1 MLKETIARL
10 PLFLTQYKEAPI
22 FLDYIKENTKAVLPI
37 VFLVFIL
44 NFFVGLASDLL
55 IKFVLGAFGVI
66 VGLSVFLSGIDLSIS
81 KIGSMMGDFLGRFDK
96 IIKVI
101 LFGIFIG
108 FVISMAE
115 PDLLILANQI
125 THAIGLSPWLI
136 VAVISLGVGLM
147 IATGLFRIFNEIFIS
162 KLMWILYIIIFALMF
177 ISNDTGHAIAFDA
190 SGATTGAMTTPFII
204 ALGLGVANL
213 KGDYSEDNSF
223 GLVGIASAGPI
234 IAVLLMSLSVGENTF
249 EIESAAHTS
258 AILSGI
264 KNASFAII
272 PIALVFLLMNAK
284 YFKTPKDELTEI
296 LLGLLYTYLGLIIFL
311 SSVEAGFMELA
322 RVLGEGLRESKLL
335 PLIGFV
341 MGLLV
346 VLAEPAVAVLAEQVE
361 DVTGGSIKRKSILRA
376 LSIGVA
382 SAVMLAIIRIN
393 SENFALWMV
402 IVPGFLLSLLL
413 SLKIPQI
420 FVGIAFDSGG
430 VASGPMT
437 ATFILAFCQG
447 VAGNVADGFGVI
459 SFVAMMPVLTI
470 MILGYLYKKGS
481 R

>member
-1 MLKETIARL
+1 M
-10 PLFLTQYKEAPI
+10 
-22 FLDYIKENTKAVLPI
+22 PI
-37 VFLVFIL
+37 VFFVFVL

-55 IKFVLGAFGVI
+55 IKFILGSFGVI
-66 VGLSVFLSGIDLSIS
+66 IGLSIFLSGVYLSIS
-81 KIGSMMGDFLGRFDK
+81 KIGSMMGDFLARFDK
-96 IIKVI
+96 IIKVVI
-101 LFGIFIG
+101 FGIFIG

-125 THAIGLSPWLI
+125 TQAIGLSLWLI
-136 VAVISLGVGLM
+136 VAIISIGVGIM
-147 IATGLFRIFNEIFIS
+147 IATGLFRIFKEISIS
-162 KLMWILYIIIFALMF
+162 KLMWIVYLLIFALMYLA
-177 ISNDTGHAIAFDA
+177 NYTGHAIAFDA

-223 GLVGIASAGPI
+223 GLVGIASTGPI
-234 IAVLLMSLSVGENTF
+234 IAGILMSLSVGENNF
-249 EIESAAHTS
+249 EIQAADHGSA
-258 AILSGI
+258 LMSGL
-264 KNASFAII
+264 KNASFAIV
-272 PIALVFLLMNAK
+272 PIALVFIIMNAK
-284 YFKTPKDELTEI
+284 YFKLAKYELTEI
-296 LLGLLYTYLGLIIFL
+296 LLGLLYTYMGLIVFL
-311 SSVEAGFMELA
+311 TSVEAGFMELA
-322 RVLGEGLRESKLL
+322 RVLGEGLRESKFL

-341 MGLLV
+341 MGLVV
-346 VLAEPAVAVLAEQVE
+346 VLAEPAVAVLSEQVE

-402 IVPGFLLSLLL
+402 IIPGFLISLLL

-459 SFVAMMPVLTI
+459 SFVTMMPVLTI

>member
-1 MLKETIARL
+1 M
-10 PLFLTQYKEAPI
+10 
-22 FLDYIKENTKAVLPI
+22 
-37 VFLVFIL
+37 
-44 NFFVGLASDLL
+44 L
-55 IKFVLGAFGVI
+55 IKFVLGFFGVI
-66 VGLSVFLSGIDLSIS
+66 IGLSIFLSGVDLSIS
-81 KIGSMMGDFLGRFDK
+81 KIGSMMGDFLARFDK
-96 IIKVI
+96 IIKVVI
-101 LFGIFIG
+101 FGIFIG

-125 THAIGLSPWLI
+125 TQAIGLSPWLI
-136 VAVISLGVGLM
+136 VAIISIGVGIM
-147 IATGLFRIFNEIFIS
+147 IATGLFRIFKEISIS
-162 KLMWILYIIIFALMF
+162 RLMWIVYLLIFVLMF
-177 ISNDTGHAIAFDA
+177 LANDTGHAIAFDA

-223 GLVGIASAGPI
+223 GLVGIASTGPI
-234 IAVLLMSLSVGENTF
+234 IAGLLMSLSVGENNF
-249 EIESAAHTS
+249 EIQVADHGSA
-258 AILSGI
+258 LMSGLN
-264 KNASFAII
+264 NASFAIV
-272 PIALVFLLMNAK
+272 PIALVFIIMNAK
-284 YFKTPKDELTEI
+284 YFKLAKYELTEI
-296 LLGLLYTYLGLIIFL
+296 LLGLLYTYMGLIVFL
-311 SSVEAGFMELA
+311 TSVEAGFMELA
-322 RVLGEGLRESKLL
+322 RVLGEGLRESKYL

-341 MGLLV
+341 MGLVV
-346 VLAEPAVAVLAEQVE
+346 VLAEPAVAVLSEQVE

-393 SENFALWMV
+393 SENFTLWMV
-402 IVPGFLLSLLL
+402 IVPGFLISLLL

-447 VAGNVADGFGVI
+447 LAGNVADGFGVI
-459 SFVAMMPVLTI
+459 SFVTMMPVLTI

>member
-1 MLKETIARL
+1 M
-10 PLFLTQYKEAPI
+10 
-22 FLDYIKENTKAVLPI
+22 PI
-37 VFLVFIL
+37 VVLVFIL
-44 NFFVGLASDLL
+44 NFFVGIESSLL
-55 IKFVLGAFGVI
+55 INFLLGSFGVI
-66 VGLSVFLSGIDLSIS
+66 LGLSIFLSGIDLSIS
-81 KIGSMMGDFLGRFDK
+81 KIGTMMGDFLGRFDK
-96 IIKVI
+96 IIKVV

-115 PDLLILANQI
+115 PDLLILANQVSY
-125 THAIGLSPWLI
+125 AVGLSSWTI
-136 VAVISLGVGLM
+136 VAIISLGVGIL
-147 IATGLFRIFNEIFIS
+147 ISIGLYRIFKEISIS
-162 KLMWILYIIIFALMF
+162 KLMWIVYVIIFGLMI
-177 ISNDTGHAIAFDA
+177 ISNETGHAIAFDA

-234 IAVLLMSLSVGENTF
+234 LAGLLMSLSVGDGAIA
-249 EIESAAHTS
+249 IESAAHTS
-258 AILSGI
+258 ALASGF
-264 KNASFAII
+264 KNASFAIV
-272 PIALVFLLMNAK
+272 PIALVFFVMNFK
-284 YFKTPKDELTEI
+284 YFKLSKEELTEI
-296 LLGLLYTYLGLIIFL
+296 LFGLFYTYIGLIIFL
-311 SSVEAGFMELA
+311 TSVEAGFMELA
-322 RVLGEGLRESKLL
+322 RLLGEGLRDSKFL
-335 PLIGFV
+335 PLIGFI
-341 MGLLV
+341 MGLVV

-361 DVTGGSIKRKSILRA
+361 DVTGGSIPRKSILRA

-382 SAVMLAIIRIN
+382 TAVMLAIIRIN
-393 SENFALWMV
+393 TDNFALWMV
-402 IVPGFLLSLLL
+402 IVPGFLISLLI
-413 SLKIPQI
+413 SLKVPQI

-470 MILGYLYKKGS
+470 MVLGYLYKKGI

>member
-1 MLKETIARL
+1 
-10 PLFLTQYKEAPI
+10 
-22 FLDYIKENTKAVLPI
+22 
-37 VFLVFIL
+37 
-44 NFFVGLASDLL
+44 
-55 IKFVLGAFGVI
+55 
-66 VGLSVFLSGIDLSIS
+66 
-81 KIGSMMGDFLGRFDK
+81 MGDFLGRFDK
-96 IIKVI
+96 IIKVV

-115 PDLLILANQI
+115 PDLLILANQVSY
-125 THAIGLSPWLI
+125 AVGLSSWTI
-136 VAVISLGVGLM
+136 VAIISLGVGIL
-147 IATGLFRIFNEIFIS
+147 ISIGLYRIFKEISIS
-162 KLMWILYIIIFALMF
+162 KLMWIVYVIIFGLMI
-177 ISNDTGHAIAFDA
+177 ISNETGHAIAFDA

-234 IAVLLMSLSVGENTF
+234 LAGLLMSLSVGDGAIA
-249 EIESAAHTS
+249 IESAAHTS
-258 AILSGI
+258 ALASGF
-264 KNASFAII
+264 KNASFAIV
-272 PIALVFLLMNAK
+272 PIALVFFVMNFK
-284 YFKTPKDELTEI
+284 YFKLSKEELTEI
-296 LLGLLYTYLGLIIFL
+296 LFGLFYTYIGLIIFL
-311 SSVEAGFMELA
+311 TSVEAGFMELA
-322 RVLGEGLRESKLL
+322 RLLGEGLRDSKFL
-335 PLIGFV
+335 PLIGFI
-341 MGLLV
+341 MGLVV

-361 DVTGGSIKRKSILRA
+361 DVTGGSIPRKSILRA

-382 SAVMLAIIRIN
+382 TAVMLAIIRIN
-393 SENFALWMV
+393 TDNFALWMV
-402 IVPGFLLSLLL
+402 IVPGFLISLLI
-413 SLKIPQI
+413 SLKVPQI

-470 MILGYLYKKGS
+470 MVLGYLYKKGI

>member
-1 MLKETIARL
+1 M
-10 PLFLTQYKEAPI
+10 
-22 FLDYIKENTKAVLPI
+22 
-37 VFLVFIL
+37 
-44 NFFVGLASDLL
+44 L
-55 IKFVLGAFGVI
+55 IKFVLGFFGVI
-66 VGLSVFLSGIDLSIS
+66 IGLSIFLSGVDLSIS
-81 KIGSMMGDFLGRFDK
+81 KIGSMMGDFLARFDK
-96 IIKVI
+96 IIKVVI
-101 LFGIFIG
+101 FGIFIG

-125 THAIGLSPWLI
+125 TQAIGLSPWLI
-136 VAVISLGVGLM
+136 VAIISIGVGIM
-147 IATGLFRIFNEIFIS
+147 IATGLFRIFKEISIS
-162 KLMWILYIIIFALMF
+162 RLMWIVYLLIFVLMF
-177 ISNDTGHAIAFDA
+177 LANDTGHAIAFDA

-223 GLVGIASAGPI
+223 GLVGIASTGPI
-234 IAVLLMSLSVGENTF
+234 IVGLLMSLSVGENNF
-249 EIESAAHTS
+249 EIQVADHGSA
-258 AILSGI
+258 LMSGLN
-264 KNASFAII
+264 NASFAIV
-272 PIALVFLLMNAK
+272 PIALVFIIMNAK
-284 YFKTPKDELTEI
+284 YFKLAKYELTEI
-296 LLGLLYTYLGLIIFL
+296 LLGLLYTYMGLIVFL
-311 SSVEAGFMELA
+311 TSVEAGFMELA
-322 RVLGEGLRESKLL
+322 RVLGEGLRESKYL

-341 MGLLV
+341 MGLVV
-346 VLAEPAVAVLAEQVE
+346 VLAEPAVAVLSEQVE

-393 SENFALWMV
+393 SENFTLWMV
-402 IVPGFLLSLLL
+402 IVPGFLISLLL

-447 VAGNVADGFGVI
+447 LAGNVADGFGVI
-459 SFVAMMPVLTI
+459 SFVTMMPVLTI